1 MSDSAHTAIRVVLRP
16 DRRQADDRRGQNRGG
31 RRASDQPAF
40 ALSST
45 ADADEL
51 WEIPSHWLAPS
62 RVYVH

>member
-1 MSDSAHTAIRVVLRP
+1 MSDSAHTTIRVVLRP
-16 DRRQADDRRGQNRGG
+16 DRRQADDRRGQHRGG

-51 WEIPSHWLAPS
+51 WEIPSNWIGPS
-62 RVYVH
+62 KVYVH

>member
-1 MSDSAHTAIRVVLRP
+1 MSDSAQTAIRVVLRP

-51 WEIPSHWLAPS
+51 WEIPSNWIGPS
-62 RVYVH
+62 KVYVH

>member
-1 MSDSAHTAIRVVLRP
+1 MSDSAQTAIRVVLRP

-45 ADADEL
+45 ADADES
-51 WEIPSHWLAPS
+51 WEIASDWLAPR